1 MKKLNELIEQLL
13 FFIFTIFLFFLF
25 LINLPLFQEPH
36 GFFIMNELS
45 EFSSRQLA
53 PGSLFGSLIV
63 CIGLGVLVMKWIPT
77 FTPGM
82 AANLWGTTFFLMW
95 VDSMFAL
102 SIQSQS
108 FHYLILLALG
118 LLFLYLFFF
127 TLYYLDL
134 PKDPIQESKEQPRK
148 YNVINYWLGVWMVF
162 YMIVS
167 VRLLFNSFG
176 YPELQWP
183 LAMGFCA
190 LCFLNYLLFLF
201 LKRSNGQDIAGLSR
215 AGRLFFSFWF
225 LALLC
230 TGISQRYFH

>member
-1 MKKLNELIEQLL
+1 MRKVNELIEQFL
-13 FFIFTIFLFFLF
+13 FFILTIILYFLF
-25 LINLPLFQEPH
+25 LINLPLFDEPH
-36 GFFIMNELS
+36 GFLVMNELS
-45 EFSSRQLA
+45 DFSSNQLA
-53 PGSLFGSLIV
+53 AASLFGSVIV
-63 CIGLGVLVMKWIPT
+63 CISLGALMMKWLPP

-82 AANLWGTTFFLMW
+82 AANLWATTFFLIW

-102 SIQSQS
+102 SVQSQS
-108 FHYLILLALG
+108 FHYLVLLGFG

-134 PKDPIQESKEQPRK
+134 PRNPIQEPKKTPSKYK
-148 YNVINYWLGVWMVF
+148 LVSYWLGTWMVF
-162 YMIVS
+162 YLIVS

-201 LKRSNGQDIAGLSR
+201 LRRSNGQNIDGLSR

-225 LALLC
+225 FALLC
-230 TGISQRYFH
+230 AGIGQHYFH